1 MRIRLQRSGHAAH
14 LLSELNRCRLSRL
27 LCDVVL
33 QVGGRSFPSH
43 RAVLACT
50 CTYFKS
56 LFSRV
61 SRNQGGFPT
70 TFSLDFV
77 SASNFEKVLTFIYTG
92 EIFTDLIDVGVLY
105 ELAERLGVRELV
117 SACHATFPDLQ
128 SSNSGDPVTDEDIES
143 EMVSANPVV
152 TSVCSSSAASCSSLS
167 SSAAPTP
174 VTPSPVSQVRNSSL
188 NRSHLATLS
197 LSQYPKN
204 DLQVHLGHSQ
214 ETNDKPSPLDTN
226 RSAEV
231 LPGLALQLK
240 TEQEEDGEDGGNSSE
255 DQVVGNGCKS
265 TFGPHGIQEVSSI
278 PDSSAQLGAETC
290 APSSSSSDP
299 LDNLQLGAVSGAV
312 GAVKDSGFFED
323 ELSSKRHHLQEEDP
337 EAVDQWRGLSVDIIE
352 LSDEEEH
359 FIVEEEDDED
369 LLCIENGE
377 NGASIGQLASAQP
390 CKACGMLLPTKND
403 IIRIHAETHLSE
415 TGSCQVC
422 GASFSDRAAGVTHA
436 LTHVGIL
443 FFSCDVCEQQFRSES
458 ALIHHRRQ
466 SAAKC
471 LPQNPEQMN
480 GTTQRQGGELQ
491 CTVCVKSMAN
501 DFKAVRDHIQSH
513 ACLRTLR
520 CGVCQLS
527 QPSRCALLWHT
538 LTHLFPIYTCPQ
550 CASPFLESPLLE
562 KHLALHAEEGGPAKQ
577 DEGSPETSGEGQG
590 ELRCFLCPQTFRSEA
605 AFHYHLSVHSNELQG
620 SQVWPAKRKAD
631 QLLDYSSSSSSP
643 LEASGSGKA
652 GNAGYNMGLGFSLQ
666 DKMVH
671 GGLSFPAG
679 LVMNGNSSGAAPTG
693 AGVKQKWYRCRY
705 CGKHFAHSGEFT
717 YHLRIHTGEK
727 PYQCKVCSR
736 FFRGR
741 STMICHLKTHSGAL
755 MYRCT
760 VCGLFFST
768 LKMVSS
774 HMEIH
779 KDQLPPDFN
788 IEETFMY
795 NDHSKEP
802 VPNLET

>member
-1 MRIRLQRSGHAAH
+1 MRIRLQGSGHAAR

-33 QVGGRSFPSH
+33 QVGGRSFPAH
-43 RAVLACT
+43 RVVLACS
-50 CTYFKS
+50 CTHFNS
-56 LFSRV
+56 LFSRG
-61 SRNQGGFPT
+61 SSNQGAVPT

-77 SASNFEKVLTFIYTG
+77 SAANFEKVLTFIYTG

-117 SACHATFPDLQ
+117 NACHATFPDLQ
-128 SSNSGDPVTDEDIES
+128 SSSSGDVAAEGDLEND
-143 EMVSANPVV
+143 MVSVSAVAA
-152 TSVCSSSAASCSSLS
+152 SVCSSSAASCSSLS

-174 VTPSPVSQVRNSSL
+174 VTPSPVSQGRNGRL
-188 NRSHLATLS
+188 NRSHLATQS
-197 LSQYPKN
+197 PKN
-204 DLQVHLGHSQ
+204 EDLQVHLGYNQHV
-214 ETNDKPSPLDTN
+214 TNKPSPSESN
-226 RSAEV
+226 RSADA
-231 LPGLALQLK
+231 LPGLTLQLK
-240 TEQEEDGEDGGNSSE
+240 TEQEDEGEDTGSNSV
-255 DQVVGNGCKS
+255 DHLVVNGSKS
-265 TFGPHGIQEVSSI
+265 TFGPQEPCSV
-278 PDSSAQLGAETC
+278 PDSSAQLGGETC
-290 APSSSSSDP
+290 APSSSSNDP
-299 LDNLQLGAVSGAV
+299 LDSLQLGAVSGPI
-312 GAVKDSGFFED
+312 KDSEFFAED
-323 ELSSKRHHLQEEDP
+323 HSRKRHQLQEEQT
-337 EAVDQWRGLSVDIIE
+337 EGGDQWRGLSEDIIE

-359 FIVEEEDDED
+359 FIVEEEDEED
-369 LLCIENGE
+369 LMCIENGE
-377 NGASIGQLASAQP
+377 NGASLGQLASTQP
-390 CKACGMLLPTKND
+390 CKSCGMLLPAENAV
-403 IIRIHAETHLSE
+403 IRSHAETHLSE
-415 TGSCQVC
+415 TGACQVC
-422 GASFSDRAAGVTHA
+422 GNSFSDRSAAVAHA

-443 FFSCDVCEQQFRSES
+443 LFSCDVCEHPFRTES

-471 LPQNPEQMN
+471 TPQNPDQVN
-480 GTTQRQGGELQ
+480 GASQRQGGELQ
-491 CTVCVKSMAN
+491 CTVCAKSMTN
-501 DFKAVRDHIQSH
+501 DFKVVRDHVQSH

-550 CASPFLESPLLE
+550 CASPFLESALLE
-562 KHLALHAEEGGPAKQ
+562 RHLSLHAEEGVSVKQ
-577 DEGSPETSGEGQG
+577 DDGSPETSGEGQA
-590 ELRCFLCPQTFRSEA
+590 ELRCFLCPQTFRSET

-631 QLLDYSSSSSSP
+631 QLLEFSSSSSSP
-643 LEASGSGKA
+643 MEASGSCK
-652 GNAGYNMGLGFSLQ
+652 AGYNLNLGFNLQ
-666 DKMVH
+666 DKMAH
-671 GGLSFPAG
+671 AGAPFPPG
-679 LVMNGNSSGAAPTG
+679 LVLNGNSGGGTG
-693 AGVKQKWYRCRY
+693 LREKLYRCRY

-727 PYQCKVCSR
+727 PYQCKVCLR

-774 HMEIH
+774 HMELH

-802 VPNLET
+802 VPNMDT